1 MFARTPWLSIA
12 VLTPALLTGCARYAA
27 APMSPAAIATAQAG
41 RTYDQVSIAARLARL
56 APSQTTQI
64 GRWNR
69 LTLFAALVENNPD
82 IVAARAAVARAV
94 VEQRAARAP
103 AGPTLTLT
111 TEYAGAAPE
120 ASPWLFGGVIDVPLD
135 IGGRRRA
142 RIDSAGLKTAIA
154 RYDFLEAI
162 WTARQALRT
171 ALVNRLIAVR
181 QAETGLQLVAL
192 RERYFAAVSRRVAAG
207 ETTRADLERIR
218 ADLGDAR
225 RRAADAVFRVEA
237 ETRTIAGLTG
247 VPIAALS
254 NDAVVWEA
262 FDEPPIAEPDDAS
275 VRAALVARA
284 DILRVVAAYDQ
295 SEADLRGEIAR
306 QYPAISVGPGFTWER
321 GLVKLPFSMGLILP
335 PLDLNRRAIAAAEA
349 RRSEAGRVLEAAVA
363 TASAAIKAAEIEA
376 RAARRAIVALR
387 RDELPAAQRL
397 ATQAERQLG
406 AGAIDRTD
414 WAASQAGA
422 LVARLAELDALAR
435 VHAADTALELAVRRP
450 LAGPE
455 LNIAPQPGGL
465 E

>member
-1 MFARTPWLSIA
+1 MFARTSWLSLA

-27 APMSPAAIATAQAG
+27 APMSPTAIATAQAG
-41 RTYDQVSIAARLARL
+41 RTYDPASISARLARL
-56 APSQTTQI
+56 APLRTTRI
-64 GRWNR
+64 EGWNQ

-82 IVAARAAVARAV
+82 IVAARAAVARAI
-94 VEQRAARAP
+94 VEQRAAGAP

-111 TEYAGAAPE
+111 TEYAGAAHE

-142 RIDSAGLKTAIA
+142 RIDSADLKTAMA

-171 ALVNRLIAVR
+171 ALADRLIALR
-181 QAETGLQLVAL
+181 QAETGLQLVAV

-225 RRAADAVFRVEA
+225 RRAADAAFRIEA
-237 ETRTIAGLTG
+237 ETCTIAALTG

-254 NDAVVWEA
+254 NDAVTWEA
-262 FDEPPIAEPDDAS
+262 FDAPPIAEPDDAL

-321 GLVKLPFSMGLILP
+321 GLVKLPFSLGLILP

-349 RRSEAGRVLEAAVA
+349 KRSEAGRVLEAAVA
-363 TASAAIKAAEIEA
+363 NASAVIIAAQAEA
-376 RAARRAIVALR
+376 RAAREALARIR
-387 RDELPAAQRL
+387 RDELPAA
-397 ATQAERQLG
+397 RQLAAQADHELR

-414 WAASQAGA
+414 WAAAQSGA

-435 VHAADTALELAVRRP
+435 VHATDTALELALRRP
-450 LAGPE
+450 MTGPE
-455 LNIAPQPGGL
+455 LEITGTLRAL
-465 E
+465 L